1 MNWSGKLPAS
11 KWDGSNV
18 LEAAAASG
26 ISIAPERFDRDL
38 VAEVARRQSQITER
52 SLPEALPEPDGGGDL
67 ESDVEADNAPPLAVI
82 RDKQPRPARKVCGL
96 DRPDSPHP
104 HKTSSTALAAQ
115 EAKVADAES
124 STILDRI
131 IATTPHTPWYGVGQF
146 FIAPVLKPPPPP
158 EDDGLWTSDTPAP
171 FFEV

>member
-1 MNWSGKLPAS
+1 MNWSGNLPAS
-11 KWDGSNV
+11 KWDGSKV
-18 LEAAAASG
+18 LEAAAAG
-26 ISIAPERFDRDL
+26 CISISPERFDHDL

-52 SLPEALPEPDGGGDL
+52 SLPEASVEADGVGDL
-67 ESDVEADNAPPLAVI
+67 ESDDETDIAPTIAAFRV
-82 RDKQPRPARKVCGL
+82 KQPRRPGQVSGL
-96 DRPDSPHP
+96 DRKNSPHP
-104 HKTSSTALAAQ
+104 HKTQTTARAAQ

>member
-11 KWDGSNV
+11 KWDGSKV
-18 LEAAAASG
+18 LEAAAAG
-26 ISIAPERFDRDL
+26 CISISPERFDRDL
-38 VAEVARRQSQITER
+38 VAEVARRISQITER

-104 HKTSSTALAAQ
+104 HKTSTTALAAQ

-124 STILDRI
+124 STIHDRTMP
-131 IATTPHTPWYGVGQF
+131 TTSNTPWYGVGQF